1 MNLRLSTAVAA
12 ALAVIASTRALAQD
26 GDALKSNSVL
36 KLDDAETAA
45 KLHQPQILQAH
56 ANTEAADARAGE
68 QRAGLLPQVS
78 GAVTYQRTTGNNVP
92 RGYSGTTTTT
102 TGSNGNTSTTNTW
115 ATFNAFS
122 GSLVAQQLLW
132 DFNQTHGRYK
142 SAQALSQSAFLSE
155 RATQLNIV
163 LNVRTAF
170 FSARANRA
178 LAEVARATVANDKRH
193 LEQIQGFVTAGI
205 RSEIDLA
212 QTRTDLANA
221 QLSQVTYEN
230 NYETAKQQLNLAMG
244 VTTEADFEV
253 ADDSLP
259 PVAGETDSALKPLID
274 QALKD
279 RPEMLA
285 FEQQVRAQ
293 QETISSVKGAYG
305 PTIAAQAGIS
315 QGGEA
320 IDSLAWNAY
329 VGVNLA
335 WNIFQGGLTNATV
348 REAEANLRA
357 IAAQRAGEAQQIA
370 SDVNIARLA
379 VRAGLASQV
388 AAQAVLKSSKD
399 LLRLAEGQ
407 YQTGIGSIIQ
417 LSDAQVAGSMAEAQV
432 IQADFTLAT
441 ARAQLLKA
449 LGRP

>member
-1 MNLRLSTAVAA
+1 MKLRLCIAAAA
-12 ALAVIASTRALAQD
+12 ALTFLASTGALAQG
-26 GDALKSNSVL
+26 GDVLQSGSVL
-36 KLDDAETAA
+36 KLEDAETAA

-78 GAVTYQRTTGNNVP
+78 GAVAYQRTTGNSVP
-92 RGYSGTTTTT
+92 RGYSGTTS
-102 TGSNGNTSTTNTW
+102 TGSNGTTVTTNSW

-122 GSLVAQQLLW
+122 DSLVAQQLLW

-142 SAQALSQSAFLSE
+142 AAQALSQSALLTE

-163 LNVRTAF
+163 LNVRAAF
-170 FSARANRA
+170 FSARANRG
-178 LAEVARATVANDKRH
+178 LAEVARATVANDKKH
-193 LEQIQGFVTAGI
+193 LEQIQGFVMAGI

-212 QTRTDLANA
+212 KTRTDLANA

-244 VTTEADFEV
+244 VSTPTDFEV
-253 ADDSLP
+253 ADDALP
-259 PVAGETDSALKPLID
+259 PVAGETGSQLKPLVD
-274 QALKD
+274 EALKD

-305 PTIAAQAGIS
+305 PTISAQAGVS

-320 IDSLAWNAY
+320 IDNLAWNAY
-329 VGVNLA
+329 VGVNLT
-335 WNIFQGGLTNATV
+335 WNIFQGGLTNAVV

-357 IAAQRAGEAQQIA
+357 LAAQSAGTAQQIA
-370 SDVNIARLA
+370 SEVNIARLA

-388 AAQAVLKSSKD
+388 AAQAVLKNSKD

-407 YQTGIGSIIQ
+407 YETGIGSIIQ
-417 LSDAQVAGSMAEAQV
+417 LSDAQVAESMAEAQV